1 MCTSVSS
8 RASAGAGALLGALL
22 LALVAGAAAQERQEP
37 GRTEP
42 PAERPAIRAVARLVE
57 ISVVAQDRNGR
68 PVTDLTAAD
77 FVVRED
83 GKKQEI
89 AFFQRETLR
98 VAAAA
103 EPLPAGVVTN
113 RLERQGA
120 PAGVVTVILL
130 DGLNTELA
138 DQNYAREQVLH
149 LLEQLRPED
158 RVALYAFSRTIRV
171 LHDFTADASALV
183 AAVERYRSR
192 AGGELD
198 ASRVDDDLLGF
209 FTPDAGVSEW
219 IRNAQERRAQ
229 AYAADR
235 ARVTAG
241 VMESIANH
249 LARIPGRKNLVWVS
263 SGFPFNLGEY
273 LDRSQAALIRPQAN
287 LEPVVERA
295 ARALNDANVAVYPV
309 DARGLIAPFD
319 PALQGGRPLPSRRQ
333 LIGPGTGGSPAFD
346 LSPTQD
352 SMERLA
358 QLTGGRA
365 FVGTNEL
372 SRAIRE
378 AIDESAVTYTLAYY
392 PTHGRWD
399 GKFRHLRVEVT
410 RPGVRVRYR
419 RGYYALPERAPL
431 DAPALQTL
439 MLEAAASPLDA
450 TAIGVTAYLS
460 AVAGAPGHRLDM
472 TIETGDLVL
481 PAVNGRRRGT
491 LDLWFVLL
499 NETGEPFSAASY
511 QIPLSLEDVGYTR
524 ALAEGIHYSRYMEFP
539 PEARGLRIV
548 VRDAATGGMGSLR
561 LPVSR

>member
-1 MCTSVSS
+1 MFSS
-8 RASAGAGALLGALL
+8 DSSKASAGGPALLLAVL
-22 LALVAGAAAQERQEP
+22 LALVAAAAAQERQEP
-37 GRTEP
+37 PRTEP
-42 PAERPAIRAVARLVE
+42 PAERPVIRAAARLVE

-77 FVVRED
+77 FIVRED
-83 GKKQEI
+83 GKEQEI
-89 AFFQRETLR
+89 AVFQMETLR
-98 VAAAA
+98 AAPPA

-113 RLERQGA
+113 RLERKGA

-130 DGLNTELA
+130 DGLNTEVA
-138 DQNYAREQVLH
+138 DQNYARKQVLQ

-171 LHDFTADASALV
+171 LHDFTSDASALV

-209 FTPDAGVSEW
+209 FTPDAGLGEW

-229 AYAADR
+229 SYAADR

-358 QLTGGRA
+358 QLTGGRT
-365 FVGTNEL
+365 FFGTNDL

-378 AIDESAVTYTLAYY
+378 AIDESSVTYTLAYY

-399 GKFRHLRVEVT
+399 GKFRNLRVEVT
-410 RPGVRVRYR
+410 RPGVRVRHR
-419 RGYYALPERAPL
+419 RGYYALPDRAPL
-431 DAPALQTL
+431 DEPALQTL

-450 TAIGVTAYLS
+450 TAIGVTAQLS
-460 AVAGAPGHRLDM
+460 PVSGAPGQRLDM

-481 PAVNGRRRGT
+481 PVVGGGRTGA
-491 LDLWFVLL
+491 LDVWFVLL
-499 NETGEPFSAASY
+499 NETGEPFSAAKY
-511 QIPLSLEDVGYTR
+511 QIPVSLDDADYAR
-524 ALAEGIHYSRYMEFP
+524 ALADGLRHSRYMEFP
-539 PEARGLRIV
+539 PEARGLRVV
-548 VRDAATGGMGSLR
+548 VRDAATGAMGSLR